1 MINDSRDKGGCAGH
15 ILFFYARLSA
25 VEEYF
30 TAIVVWTH
38 REVNP
43 IGRTALLLNQLIE
56 VTTSAIGDIQQ
67 DYCHADHLLRTIAT
81 DIHRAARQMIGAFR
95 AATLPIHF
103 LTPIA
108 RVDDDRDI
116 AYPIQQKQGL
126 RDNHSTSAREV
137 HVFVVFKMVIWS
149 FVNCH

>member
-1 MINDSRDKGGCAGH
+1 MFDLA
-15 ILFFYARLSA
+15 A

-43 IGRTALLLNQLIE
+43 ISRTALLLNQLIKIPFRTIRNVE
-56 VTTSAIGDIQQ
+56 QYPS
-67 DYCHADHLLRTIAT
+67 HADHLLRAIAT
-81 DIHRAARQMIGAFR
+81 DIHRAARQMIAPLC
-95 AATLPIHF
+95 AAALPIHL

-126 RDNHSTSAREV
+126 RDNHSTSARD
-137 HVFVVFKMVIWS
+137 
-149 FVNCH
+149 

>member
-15 ILFFYARLSA
+15 ILFFNARLSA
-25 VEEYF
+25 VEENLP
-30 TAIVVWTH
+30 AVILRTH

-43 IGRTALLLNQLIE
+43 ISRTALLLNQLIKIPL
-56 VTTSAIGDIQQ
+56 SAVCDIQQ
-67 DYCHADHLLRTIAT
+67 YPHHADHLLRAIAT
-81 DIHRAARQMIGAFR
+81 DIHRAACQMIRAFR
-95 AATLPIHF
+95 AATFPIHF

-126 RDNHSTSAREV
+126 RDNHSTSA
-137 HVFVVFKMVIWS
+137 KDKD
-149 FVNCH
+149 